1 MPSTDVSSMKSL
13 VLIVVVAVAIAAAVF
28 TFRNAPSPNPR
39 GPDGQCLLGGE
50 ARIVESMGDLVVQP
64 AGNDEWTDVTITLR
78 GQGSGAANAG
88 EPMGPFTLKRDVV
101 KGRTALK
108 LELFQKPDGERWVR
122 IVMRPTDV
130 QVVATLRG
138 EQCRLTKSF

>member
-1 MPSTDVSSMKSL
+1 MRYV
-13 VLIVVVAVAIAAAVF
+13 VVIVVAVLATAAAIL
-28 TFRNAPSPNPR
+28 TFRAAPSPNPR
-39 GPDGQCLLGGE
+39 GPDGTCLLTGE

-64 AGNDEWTDVTITLR
+64 TAHDEWTDVTITLR

-88 EPMGPFTLKRDVV
+88 EPLGPFTLKREVV
-101 KGRTALK
+101 QGRTALK

-130 QVVATLRG
+130 QIVATLRG
-138 EQCRLTKSF
+138 EQCRLTKSL